1 MSTVEIQGTGSTVEA
16 NGLRHRVL
24 SYGAPGDRDLL
35 VLPGITSPAVTMD
48 FLAVILA
55 DMGFRV
61 VVPDVRGRG
70 STDRAGAGNYRLTD
84 YAADVAGL
92 VEAMDLRSPVVVG
105 HSMGARIAAAYGV
118 LHAPDDHGLLVL
130 VDPPT
135 SGPGR
140 GPYPTTREAF
150 LDQLHEAQRGTDA
163 DAVRRFYPR
172 WPERELRL
180 RAEVLATCDETAV
193 VETHEGFETEDF
205 FEYWERLTQPAVL
218 VRGGDSPVVPDA
230 AEADL
235 AAARP
240 DIGIVTVPAAGHMV
254 PWDNLDGFVDAVR
267 PYLRD
272 HLHTH

>member
-1 MSTVEIQGTGSTVEA
+1 MSTVEIRGTGSTVEA

-70 STDRAGAGNYRLTD
+70 GTDRAGAGNYRLTD